1 MQFLQGNNLPRVKTS
16 NQSAILRMIYF
27 YGPIQRNKIAE
38 ELGLTL
44 PTITTN
50 INRMLADGLVKETNA
65 QETSHGNNGRPARLL
80 EINAEALYFA
90 GVDLTGYVLSAC
102 VTDFCG
108 QILSSESA
116 MLEARDYESVMGQFA
131 RIFAKCLAKSGKKL
145 EELCGVGI
153 SLPGLVD
160 REEGILTMNPRFQW
174 TNRNVRGDFAELS
187 GYRGRITVENNS
199 MARGISAQLFQW
211 DELKNGQSFA
221 YLLVSSGIA
230 CPLFLNEYSHH
241 GSVVGVGEVGHMVME
256 SHGRKCNCGNHGC
269 LEAYAG
275 EDAIIGECTEELEH
289 GRAQILRE
297 ICLNAK
303 EPGMEEILKAQEAG
317 DKDICRIMED
327 AVDKLATAA
336 ANIINFTRPDF
347 MLIDGRLFRNIC
359 NRSSFLEKAKSNLCS
374 PAYFGTNFSFVESD
388 LSMGALGAAAVS
400 IDRKL

>member
-50 INRMLADGLVKETNA
+50 INRMLADGLVKEIDA
-65 QETSHGNNGRPARLL
+65 QEAAHGAGGRPAHLL
-80 EINAEALYFA
+80 KINEEALYFA

-108 QILSSESA
+108 RVLSSASA
-116 MLEARDYESVMGQFA
+116 RLETRDYESVMEQLAG
-131 RIFAKCLAKSGKKL
+131 IFGKCLAESGKKL
-145 EELCGVGI
+145 EELCGIGI

-174 TNRNVRGDFAELS
+174 TNKRVREDFAELS
-187 GYRGRITVENNS
+187 GYRGRITVENNT

-256 SHGRKCNCGNHGC
+256 SRGRLCNCGNRGC

-275 EDAIIGECTEELEH
+275 EDAITSECMEELQR
-289 GRAQILRE
+289 GRARVLRE
-297 ICLNAK
+297 LCQNPGR
-303 EPGMEEILKAQEAG
+303 PGMEEILKAQEAG
-317 DKDICRIMED
+317 DEDICRIMED

-347 MLIDGRLFRNIC
+347 MLLDGRIFRNTC
-359 NRSSFLEKAKSNLCS
+359 NRSSFLERAKSNLCS
-374 PAYFGTNFSFVESD
+374 PTYFGTTFSFVEPEM
-388 LSMGALGAAAVS
+388 SMGALGAAAVS